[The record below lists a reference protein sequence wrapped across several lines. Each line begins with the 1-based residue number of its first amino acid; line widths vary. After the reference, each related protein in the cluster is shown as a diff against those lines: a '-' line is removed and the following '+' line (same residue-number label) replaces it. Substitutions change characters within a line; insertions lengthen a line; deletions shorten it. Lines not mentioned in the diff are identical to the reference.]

1 MTPRIDWIALV
12 TWSALLL
19 AALSFAFVV
28 GAGVVWL
35 GQRIL
40 AAVWPFAQAH
50 SDGLTLGLCIGVAL
64 AAGVALALESDKR

>member
-12 TWSALLL
+12 TRSALLL
-19 AALSFAFVV
+19 AALSFAYVI

-40 AAVWPFAQAH
+40 AVVWPFFQAH

-64 AAGVALALESDKR
+64 AAGVAVTLERNR